1 MKRESMLIEAGEL
14 LDKID
19 DPNLRIFDAT
29 ITDDVYRQEHIPG
42 AAYFDHEI
50 FSVPDSRY
58 ACTILP
64 VDRLAEQIGAAGISN
79 GSEVIVYSC
88 GMIPFAARA
97 WWVLRYAG
105 QDNVRLL
112 NGGLSAW
119 KNAGGKIEQASRR
132 YEPAIFRPSPKPE
145 MFADKEEV
153 MAALEAGDI
162 TVLDVL
168 SPASYA
174 GAHITGS
181 ANLSC
186 MDLMQGMD
194 YFLPNDQLAA
204 RLQETAHY
212 QRIITYCGGG
222 IAAALSTM
230 AHVMVGQENA
240 AVYDGSLDEWIGEG
254 LPMTGNG
261 KWAIWETKE

>member
-1 MKRESMLIEAGEL
+1 MKRESILIEADEL
-14 LDKID
+14 LSKIEDKDI
-19 DPNLRIFDAT
+19 RIFDAT
-29 ITDDVYRQEHIPG
+29 VNDDVYLKEHIPG
-42 AAYFDHEI
+42 AAYFDHER

-64 VDRLAEQIGAAGISN
+64 VDKLAKQISHIGISN
-79 GSEVIVYSC
+79 DSEVIVYAC

-105 QDNVRLL
+105 HNNVRLL

-119 KNAGGKIEQASRR
+119 KNAGGKIEQTSRN
-132 YEPAIFRPSPKPE
+132 YEPAIFKSNPKPE
-145 MFADKEEV
+145 MFANKEEV
-153 MAALEAGDI
+153 MTALEDGDM

-168 SPASYA
+168 PPASYE
-174 GAHITGS
+174 GAHIKGS
-181 ANLSC
+181 CNLSC

-194 YFLPNDQLAA
+194 YLLPNDQLAA
-204 RLQETAHY
+204 RLQETSQY
-212 QRIITYCGGG
+212 KRIITYCDGG
-222 IAAALSTM
+222 IAAALSAM

-254 LPMTGNG
+254 LPMTGAG
-261 KWAIWETKE
+261 KWAIWETSE